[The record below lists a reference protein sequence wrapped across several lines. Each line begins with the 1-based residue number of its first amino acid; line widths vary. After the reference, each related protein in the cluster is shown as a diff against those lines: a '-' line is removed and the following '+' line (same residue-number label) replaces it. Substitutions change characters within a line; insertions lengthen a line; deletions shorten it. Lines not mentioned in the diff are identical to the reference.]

1 MNELGLVTELTPPAP
16 LPAPADL
23 AGPRRRLAAAIA
35 AERAHSR
42 AHESAKGSHLTA
54 PEPRSS
60 AWRARPARRA
70 RPGRRLA
77 LAAAVA
83 AAAAAATVAA
93 LIVVP
98 GHTPSARPTLG
109 RPPAGVRLAAAP
121 FFRRAAMVVSR
132 EPVAVPGPGQF
143 VYTETEEAG
152 GVISRQWLSVEGN
165 KNGLVQNPGQRSFK
179 LPPCTVAEA
188 QVPQKSPPG
197 MQYPR
202 TVKCAEDAGYIPT
215 LPTDPHLL
223 LAYLYKIGIAQPGD
237 SNGSGWAA
245 NDFGKAVDFLMSTTY
260 LLPAQRAALFEL
272 MAQTPGFTVVSGARD
287 AIGRTGVAVSWTYEG
302 ARAEIILNPVSYA
315 YLGDRTWP
323 VPGFHGQ
330 GANAYDGA
338 ALVKM
343 AFVNTAGQR

>member
-1 MNELGLVTELTPPAP
+1 MNELDLVTELTPRAL
-16 LPAPADL
+16 LPGPADL

-35 AERAHSR
+35 AERTDTR

-54 PEPRSS
+54 PEPLSS
-60 AWRARPARRA
+60 AWRARSA
-70 RPGRRLA
+70 RRLA

-98 GHTPSARPTLG
+98 GHSPSA
-109 RPPAGVRLAAAP
+109 PPAPGKPPTGVRLAAAP

-132 EPVAVPGPGQF
+132 ESVAVPGPGQF

-152 GVISRQWLSVEGN
+152 GGISRQWLSVEGN
-165 KNGLVQNPGQRSFK
+165 KDGLVQNSGQHSFK

-188 QVPQKSPPG
+188 QVPRKSPPG
-197 MQYPR
+197 MLSPR
-202 TVKCAEDAGYIPT
+202 TIKCAEDAGYIPT
-215 LPTDPHLL
+215 LPTDPHQL

-237 SNGSGWAA
+237 SNSTSWAA

-287 AIGRTGVAVSWTYEG
+287 AIGRTGVAVRWTYEG
-302 ARAEIILNPVSYA
+302 ARAEIILNSVSYA

-343 AFVNTAGQR
+343 AFVNTAGQP